1 MTRLRVV
8 FMGTPEFAVP
18 SLEGLL
24 EAGHEVILVC
34 SQPDRPA
41 GRGRQPTAPPVARIA
56 RERGLPLFQP
66 PSLKPPEAF
75 AVVREAR
82 PDVIAVAAYGLILR
96 REVLDLPPLGC
107 LNVHASLLPR
117 HRGASPISAAILA
130 GDEETGVCIMRME
143 VGLDTGPVLR
153 CVATPVAPTDDTPT
167 LTTRLAHLGRDA
179 LVETLPRWAAGDIQ
193 AEPQDD
199 SRATYAPRIQ
209 REDARLDWTLPAV
222 DLWRRVRA
230 YRGWPDAFTT
240 WGGRQLKI
248 LAARPGLPPAEASL
262 PGIVVLLADERP
274 PRPAVVTGD
283 GMLVLETVALEGKRP
298 ADAADL
304 ARGYR
309 DFVGSV
315 LGG

>member
-1 MTRLRVV
+1 MRVA

-18 SLEGLL
+18 SLAGLL
-24 EAGHEVILVC
+24 DAGHEVVLVL

-41 GRGRQPTAPPVARIA
+41 GRGRQPTTPPVARLA
-56 RERGLPLFQP
+56 RERGLRLFQP

-75 AVVREAR
+75 ARVQEAR
-82 PDVIAVAAYGLILR
+82 PDVIVVAAYGLILR

-107 LNVHASLLPR
+107 LNVHASLLPH
-117 HRGASPISAAILA
+117 HRGAAPISAAILA
-130 GDEETGVCIMRME
+130 GDDETGVCIMRME
-143 VGLDTGPVLR
+143 VGLDTGPVLS
-153 CVATPVAPTDDTPT
+153 CTSTPIAPTDDTPA
-167 LTTRLAHLGRDA
+167 LTARLSTLGRDV
-179 LVETLPRWAAGDIQ
+179 LVEALPRWATGELR

-209 REDARLDWTLPAV
+209 RDDARLDWSLLAV

-240 WGGRQLKI
+240 WGGRQLKV
-248 LAARPGLPPAEASL
+248 LAARPGRPPAEAAP
-262 PGIVVLLADERP
+262 PGTVVLLADERP

-283 GMLVLETVALEGKRP
+283 GTLVLETVALEGKRP
-298 ADAADL
+298 ADAADV

-309 DFVGSV
+309 DFVGAI